1 MNPPFS
7 RTCLMKKIAIIGAG
21 KVGSTLAQ
29 MVVERNIADVVLLDV
44 IAGWPQGIALD
55 LMEAR
60 GILRHDRTIIGTNDF
75 ADTAGADIVVITA
88 GQPRKPG
95 MSRDDLL
102 TINSQIVEQAATQAV
117 LYSPDA
123 IFIVVTN
130 PLDVM
135 TYLTWRVTGVPQYK
149 VMGMAGILDAARFQ
163 AFIAMELGIAASDIN
178 AMVLGSHGDLMV
190 PLPQYSTVNSVPITE
205 VLDTATIERLVN
217 RTRNGG
223 AEIVELLKV
232 GSAFYAPA
240 ASIRLMIE
248 AILLNEVR
256 LLPCCTYLQGE
267 YGLSDLFLGVPAWL
281 SCQGVEKILELSL
294 TDAQSQALL
303 ECGEQVREN
312 IDQMERLLTE
322 GKLSK

>member
-7 RTCLMKKIAIIGAG
+7 RTCVVKKIAIIGAG

-29 MVVERNIADVVLLDV
+29 MMVERNVADVVLLDV

-102 TINSQIVEQAATQAV
+102 MINSQIVTQAATQAV
-117 LYSPDA
+117 KYSPDA

-135 TYLTWRVTGVPQYK
+135 TYLTWRVTGLPK
-149 VMGMAGILDAARFQ
+149 HRIIGMAGILDAARFQ

-190 PLPQYSTVNSVPITE
+190 PLPQYSTVNGVPITE
-205 VLDTATIERLVN
+205 VLDTDTIERLVN

-223 AEIVELLKV
+223 AEIVALLKI

-256 LLPCCTYLQGE
+256 LLPCCSYLQGE
-267 YGLSDLFLGVPAWL
+267 YGLSDLFLGVPTWL
-281 SCQGVEKILELSL
+281 GCQGVQKILELSL

-303 ECGEQVREN
+303 ECGEQVRQN
-312 IDQMERLLTE
+312 IDQLERLLVE
-322 GKLSK
+322 GKLS